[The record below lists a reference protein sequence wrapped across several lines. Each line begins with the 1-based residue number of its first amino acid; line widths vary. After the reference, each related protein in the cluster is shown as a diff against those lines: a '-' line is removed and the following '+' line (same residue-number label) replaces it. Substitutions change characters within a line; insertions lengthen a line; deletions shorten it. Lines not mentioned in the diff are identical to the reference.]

1 MASILVIGIG
11 STGLEALEQAQQFYY
26 EFTKKHS
33 PGHNAG
39 FLFLETD
46 RTRKPKTAP
55 NGKTDIKACYLC
67 PDNIQ
72 ATLDGWCKTNDKRYE
87 WLPKAA
93 DVLAAGT
100 GAGGQPVYGR
110 VALWSEEVAVRNEI
124 TNLYNGVGG
133 NADTNIYIV
142 GSLTGGTGTGI
153 FLDLAYVVRHCTQN
167 NNIYGMF
174 MLPDRQQVGDTTKQP
189 IYENA
194 FSSLRSLDKA
204 YSQVKNSNGYQCT
217 LPSGTDISNANN
229 PFYNVQFFTSDFS
242 GNGVASLTGLKQ
254 LVRTVGFNLALRMLD
269 VTNQTAPFQRL
280 INARL
285 IDYTSSVTNGKFTT
299 IGLNVFQYPE
309 SLLEE
314 YLTDSLLEENLL
326 NRWNDSDHFIDD
338 YGTMQPIQTVTAK
351 LNWDAKRFVQ
361 EGIESVIAKCK
372 GMQMLGKPTF
382 KHAIDNEIDTINS
395 GNYQAPSKKNY
406 IYGFFDANGQKFCPA
421 IIGQQISL
429 RDAFIELIYNKIA
442 EESTHYQNLD
452 IIGFW
457 IRNIATAIHDVR
469 EDWQRRFKLD
479 GTTAQWNK
487 CWNQLIGERL
497 KHGWLYAAHGCKR
510 EWYFEALD
518 GVATLCYY
526 NAFMPMLENIENA
539 ILGAQNQPSISL
551 PTGITLPSLDQV
563 NEIRNKVRALLDAQD
578 KTGASLVARKDEIK
592 GQMTGQNHSQIHF
605 LFVGNGCD
613 DDHNAAMGKYKNLGP
628 NSALTYSKIS
638 NDNLWH
644 FLKENNQEQLKATM
658 ISAGLTFVQGLKL
671 FDNTDIVQI
680 MKNLP
685 RENPDYNK
693 VHNLLTQQDDVIRR
707 DTPAMAHLD
716 PNVQFMN
723 HNCLKLIIAS
733 PVADNNDSGV
743 VAVMRANNGYVPS
756 TAASNFVQLPS
767 LKNTVVVYQ
776 EYGYMGN
783 VNGKDNT
790 FNPVLHL
797 SYQKQVHNS
806 LKNKIENKLFDKS
819 IRLPYIDTET
829 LIDTENVYIK

>member
-11 STGLEALEQAQQFYY
+11 STGLEAMEQAQQFYY
-26 EFTKKHS
+26 EFTKKHT

-46 RTRKPKTAP
+46 HNRKPKTAP
-55 NGKTDIKACYLC
+55 NGKTAIQACYLC
-67 PDNIQ
+67 PNQIQ
-72 ATLDGWCKTNDKRYE
+72 ATLARWHQSNDERYE

-93 DVLAAGT
+93 DVLATGS

-110 VALWSEEVAVRNEI
+110 VALWSEEVAVCAAI
-124 TNLYNGVGG
+124 TGLYNSVDG
-133 NADTNIYIV
+133 NEYTNIYLV

-153 FLDLAYVVRHCTQN
+153 FLDLAYIVRHCTQN
-167 NNIYGMF
+167 DNIYGMF

-194 FSSLRSLDKA
+194 YSSLRSLDKA

-254 LVRTVGFNLALRMLD
+254 LVSTVGFNLALRMLD
-269 VTNQTAPFQRL
+269 VTNQTAPFQQL

-285 IDYTSSVTNGKFTT
+285 IDYTANVPNGKFTT

-314 YLTDSLLEENLL
+314 YLTDSLLEKNLL
-326 NRWNDSDHFIDD
+326 NCWNDSAHFIDK
-338 YGTMQPIQTVTAK
+338 YGTKKPIETVKAQ
-351 LNWDAKRFVQ
+351 LNLDAKRFVQ

-382 KHAIDNEIDTINS
+382 KQAIENEIDTINS
-395 GNYQAPSKKNY
+395 GNYQAPSKENY

-452 IIGFW
+452 IIESW
-457 IRNIATAIHDVR
+457 MKNITTAIHDVCV
-469 EDWQRRFKLD
+469 DWQRRFKFD

-497 KHGWLYAAHGCKR
+497 RHGWFYAAHGCKR
-510 EWYFEALD
+510 DWYFEVLD

-526 NAFMPMLENIENA
+526 NAFIPMLANIENA

-551 PTGITLPSLDQV
+551 PTGITLPSLDQL
-563 NEIRNKVRALLDAQD
+563 NDIRNKVRALLDAQNR
-578 KTGASLVARKDEIK
+578 TGASLVARKDEIK
-592 GQMTGQNHSQIHF
+592 GQMSGQNHSQIHF
-605 LFVGNGCD
+605 LFVGNSCAAD
-613 DDHNAAMGKYKNLGP
+613 YNAAMGKYKNLGP
-628 NSALTYSKIS
+628 DSALTYSKIS
-638 NDNLWH
+638 SDNLWY
-644 FLKENNQEQLKATM
+644 FLKNNNPDELKAIM
-658 ISAGLTFVQGLKL
+658 ISAGLTHIQGLNL
-671 FDNTDIVQI
+671 FENTDIVKI
-680 MKNLP
+680 MQNLP

-693 VHNLLTQQDDVIRR
+693 VHNLLNGQEAIICQ
-707 DTPAMAHLD
+707 DTPAMAHL
-716 PNVQFMN
+716 NANLQFEN
-723 HNCLKLIIAS
+723 HLSLKLIVAS
-733 PVADNNDSGV
+733 PINENGANCV
-743 VAVMRANNGYVPS
+743 VASMRGYHPSSANNTY
-756 TAASNFVQLPS
+756 VQLPS

-783 VNGKDNT
+783 AGGRNNT
-790 FNPVLHL
+790 FNPVIHL
-797 SYQKQVHNS
+797 SYQQQVHDWLMRS
-806 LKNKIENKLFDKS
+806 VENNQFDTS